1 MGLAENAVD
10 AEDAA
15 DSDDDDR
22 TNDVAEID
30 LRSTGGPDAA
40 RIKVDLLTTGGP
52 DAVRIKVRFPS
63 AEAPLEI
70 GSTESCPRPR

>member
-1 MGLAENAVD
+1 MSAVRIGEDCSGVALGLAENAVD

-40 RIKVDLLTTGGP
+40 RIKV
-52 DAVRIKVRFPS
+52 RFPS